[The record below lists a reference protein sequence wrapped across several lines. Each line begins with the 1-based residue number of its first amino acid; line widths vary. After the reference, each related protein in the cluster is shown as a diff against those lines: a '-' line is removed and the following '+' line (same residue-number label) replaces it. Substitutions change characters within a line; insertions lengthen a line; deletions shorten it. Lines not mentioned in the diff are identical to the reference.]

1 MGTDKKYQTTYSLIL
16 RVNKS
21 STNTMAT
28 ERTFI
33 MIKPDGVAR
42 NLVAKII
49 ERFEQRGYKLVA
61 MKFMQASTDLLNQ
74 HYADLSSKPFF
85 PSLVKHIA
93 SGPVVPMV
101 WEGKDV
107 VRQGRVL
114 LGETDPLKS
123 KPGSIR
129 GDFSIDM
136 GRNIIHGSDSVESA
150 LNEIGLWFSA
160 EELVE
165 WAHPLHAATYEYITA
180 VCTKPVAKPP
190 PMLAFGDLSTSSGLK
205 ALNEHLATRSYIE
218 GYVPCQADV
227 STLYSLASS
236 PSAEYCHIARWYRQ
250 IKSYSAKELES
261 FPVLESTLAPAPA
274 AAKADEDD
282 DFDMFGSDEEEEE
295 ETEEEKKIREER
307 LAAYHAKK
315 STKKAVIAKSS
326 LLLDVKPWD
335 DETDMV
341 KLEECVRTVQCDG
354 LVWGQSK
361 LVAVGYG
368 IKKLQICAVIE
379 DDKVSTD
386 WLDDEITKFEDHV
399 QSMDIAKFNKI

>member
-1 MGTDKKYQTTYSLIL
+1 
-16 RVNKS
+16 
-21 STNTMAT
+21 
-28 ERTFI
+28 
-33 MIKPDGVAR
+33 
-42 NLVAKII
+42 
-49 ERFEQRGYKLVA
+49 
-61 MKFMQASTDLLNQ
+61 
-74 HYADLSSKPFF
+74 
-85 PSLVKHIA
+85 
-93 SGPVVPMV
+93 MV
-101 WEGKDV
+101 
-107 VRQGRVL
+107 
-114 LGETDPLKS
+114 S
-123 KPGSIR
+123 
-129 GDFSIDM
+129 
-136 GRNIIHGSDSVESA
+136 
-150 LNEIGLWFSA
+150 
-160 EELVE
+160 
-165 WAHPLHAATYEYITA
+165 
-180 VCTKPVAKPP
+180 
-190 PMLAFGDLSTSSGLK
+190 FGDLSTSSGLK

-227 STLYSLASS
+227 STFSSLASS
-236 PSAEYCHIARWYRQ
+236 LSAEYCHVARWYRH
-250 IKSYSAKELES
+250 IKSYSAKEQES
-261 FPVLESTLAPAPA
+261 FPGVPESTSAAAPAPA
-274 AAKADEDD
+274 AAKAEDDD
-282 DFDMFGSDEEEEE
+282 DFDMFGSDEEEEQ

-315 STKKAVIAKSS
+315 ATKTAVIAKSS

>member
-1 MGTDKKYQTTYSLIL
+1 
-16 RVNKS
+16 
-21 STNTMAT
+21 MAT

-61 MKFMQASTDLLNQ
+61 MKFMQAGTDLLNQ
-74 HYADLSSKPFF
+74 HYADLKEKPFF

-150 LNEIGLWFSA
+150 LKEIGLWFNV
-160 EELVE
+160 EELVD
-165 WAHPLHAATYEYITA
+165 WSHPLHSATYEYSITNLYNNLVTMA
-180 VCTKPVAKPP
+180 S
-190 PMLAFGDLSTSSGLK
+190 FGDLSTSSGLK
-205 ALNEHLATRSYIE
+205 ALNDHLATRSYIE

-227 STLYSLASS
+227 SIFSSLAST
-236 PSAEYCHIARWYRQ
+236 PSAEYCHLARWYRH
-250 IKSYSAKELES
+250 IKSFSAKEQES
-261 FPVLESTLAPAPA
+261 FPGVPESTQAPAPA
-274 AAKADEDD
+274 AAKGDDDDD
-282 DFDMFGSDEEEEE
+282 DFDIFGDDDEEEE
-295 ETEEEKKIREER
+295 ETEEEKKIKEER

-315 STKKAVIAKSS
+315 ATKQAVIAKSS

-335 DETDMV
+335 DETDMA
-341 KLEECVRTVQCDG
+341 KMEECVRTIECDG

-361 LVAVGYG
+361 LVPLAYG

-386 WLDDEITKFEDHV
+386 WLDEEITKFSDYV